1 MHSFEEDQILYEDN
15 HLIAVNKR
23 AGQLV
28 QGDKTGDACLAEQ
41 IKSYLKIKYDK
52 PGNVFCGV
60 IHRLDRPTSG
70 VVLFAKTSKA
80 LERMNAQF
88 RDKLPQ
94 KTYIALVEG
103 QLKIAQRLINDLK
116 KNEQKNK
123 SYVVESGKGKQAIL
137 NFTPITLFDSYTLID
152 IALETGRHHQ
162 IRCQLAHIGHALRG
176 DLKYGAKRSNEDG
189 SICLHAKHLS
199 FMHPISKV
207 EVKIEAPA
215 PRTKFWIH

>member
-1 MHSFEEDQILYEDN
+1 
-15 HLIAVNKR
+15 
-23 AGQLV
+23 
-28 QGDKTGDACLAEQ
+28 
-41 IKSYLKIKYDK
+41 
-52 PGNVFCGV
+52 
-60 IHRLDRPTSG
+60 
-70 VVLFAKTSKA
+70 
-80 LERMNAQF
+80 
-88 RDKLPQ
+88 
-94 KTYIALVEG
+94 
-103 QLKIAQRLINDLK
+103 LK

-152 IALETGRHHQ
+152 IRLETGRHHQ

-215 PRTKFWIH
+215 PRTKCWIH